1 LHIPL
6 DGYDPNGGTLTYTI
20 TSDNPSLVAPTLLQ
34 GNRSM
39 KIDVTAWGSMVFQL
53 FEDKAPRPTGR
64 VIELAQDD
72 FYDGIIFHRVI
83 KDFVIQ
89 GGDPT
94 GTGTGGSTLGD
105 FDDQFHVDLQ
115 HNRKGLLSYAKSTD
129 SPLGLQSFGVRH
141 LDRGLSRPGGHRQ

>member
-1 LHIPL
+1 
-6 DGYDPNGGTLTYTI
+6 
-20 TSDNPSLVAPTLLQ
+20 
-34 GNRSM
+34 
-39 KIDVTAWGSMVFQL
+39 MVFQL

-64 VIELAQDD
+64 VIELAQDG

-115 HNRKGLLSYAKSTD
+115 HNREGLLSYAKSTD
-129 SPLGLQSFGVRH
+129 DTNDSQFFVTLGATRH
-141 LDRGLSRPGGHRQ
+141 LDFNHSIFGILTEGYHVLEAIGNTATNVRRSSHARHRHGHRSTSSPTKKTASRC